1 MDEAGYL
8 SCCPVG
14 CGEGIAEMLFFCC
27 VARLSG
33 EYWGKGRNL
42 TKDSY
47 PAEDLIITPEA
58 QRKYFFVQVNY
69 ISII

>member
-1 MDEAGYL
+1 MCKV
-8 SCCPVG
+8 CCPVG
-14 CGEGIAEMLFFCC
+14 CVEGIAEMLFFCC

-47 PAEDLIITPEA
+47 PAEDLIDTPEA
-58 QRKYFFVQVNY
+58 QRVPLFVQVY
-69 ISII
+69 